1 MTTETAQAPQP
12 EQTTPAVASENNAAP
27 TVDNSSETTTTSE
40 QTSGDD
46 AAATDQPERKQR
58 DGGFQR
64 RINELTR
71 AAHEKQRIID
81 HLLEQQR
88 ASTGRPAAADAPTSA
103 EPKQEDFASYDQWQT
118 ALIDHRLNA
127 KLEQRERERKAAE
140 ERSKAE
146 RTAAERQASLRKAA
160 EEAASKYPDFEDAL
174 EANDVPITQ
183 AMADA
188 IDESDRKV
196 DLLWW
201 LAKNPDEA
209 KRIAGL
215 SPVSQARHLARIEY
229 EKLAAA
235 QPQKTVSDAPEP
247 PRTVKGKGQPAPN
260 PEKMTMEEYVRWRR
274 SS

>member
-1 MTTETAQAPQP
+1 MTDEVAQAPQP
-12 EQTTPAVASENNAAP
+12 EQATPAVASENNAAP
-27 TVDNSSETTTTSE
+27 QAANTETPASSE
-40 QTSGDD
+40 TSGDD
-46 AAATDQPERKQR
+46 AAATDQPERKKR

-71 AAHEKQRIID
+71 AAHEKQRVID

-88 ASTGRPAAADAPTSA
+88 ANTGRPAAADAPTGA
-103 EPKQEDFASYDQWQT
+103 EPKQEDFASYDQWQN

-127 KLEQRERERKAAE
+127 KLEQRERERRETE
-140 ERSKAE
+140 ERGKAE

-160 EEAASKYPDFEDAL
+160 EQAADKYPDFEDAL
-174 EANDVPITQ
+174 ESSDIPITQ

-188 IDESDRKV
+188 IDESERKV

-201 LAKNPDEA
+201 LAKNPEEA

-215 SPVSQARHLARIEY
+215 SPVSQARTLARIEF
-229 EKLAAA
+229 EKLASA

-260 PEKMTMEEYVRWRR
+260 PDKMTMPEYIEWRAR
-274 SS
+274 NGG